1 MCKGSMK
8 CVWFCY
14 VHVPY
19 NGFFLRITN
28 FANLP
33 QNTAIFYLR
42 VPLFAILGII
52 CCILYYIIYW
62 CKFYANSI
70 VCDSK
75 ILANKAKIRLSQKK
89 KNHYTVLGNN
99 H

>member
-1 MCKGSMK
+1 MGKWSK
-8 CVWFCY
+8 Y
-14 VHVPY
+14 LPY
-19 NGFFLRITN
+19 NGFFSRITN

-33 QNTAIFYLR
+33 QYTAIFYLR

-89 KNHYTVLGNN
+89 NPLYGIGK
-99 H
+99 